1 MNFIGE
7 ELLNYCITHS
17 SKESEILKELNRQTH
32 IRTLNPRMICGK
44 YQGRFLSIIS
54 KIIRPKKILEIGTF
68 TGYSTLCLAEGLDKG
83 GRIDTIDNNFELKK
97 IQNHFFNLSKL
108 QKQINQFTCDAIEI
122 IPKLK
127 DKYDLIFLDADKKN
141 YLNYLDLLIP
151 LLRKKGLLV
160 SDNVLWNGK
169 VINTNDN
176 KDLETEVLKKFNQ
189 QLSNH
194 KNLETVLL
202 PIRDGISL
210 SVKI

>member
-44 YQGRFLSIIS
+44 HQGRFLSMIS

-68 TGYSTLCLAEGLDKG
+68 TGYSTLCLAEGLEKD

-97 IQNHFFNLSKL
+97 IQNYFFNLSKL
-108 QKQINQFTCDAIEI
+108 QNQINQFTCDAIKI

-210 SVKI
+210 SMKI

>member
-68 TGYSTLCLAEGLDKG
+68 TGYSTLCLAEGLEKK

-97 IQNHFFNLSKL
+97 IQNYFFNLSNL
-108 QKQINQFTCDAIEI
+108 QNQINQFTCDATKI
-122 IPKLK
+122 IPKLNGE
-127 DKYDLIFLDADKKN
+127 YDLIFLDADKKN

-151 LLRKKGLLV
+151 LLRKKGLLI
-160 SDNVLWNGK
+160 SDNVLWSGK
-169 VINTNDN
+169 VINAIDN